1 MGPPPPLRPAMQR
14 SAAPLIAADG
24 WAAFGLIALTAGWRI
39 GENPPVK
46 VLIVGGGAREHAIA
60 WKVRQSPIVKQLFA
74 APGNPGIATIA
85 TCVPVD
91 AASVVELA
99 ALAEKQGIDLTIVG
113 PELPLTLGIVEELEK
128 RGLPVFGASSRAVAI
143 ESSKVFAKEFMARH
157 GIPTAACEVFDSPD
171 AAKGYLAN
179 SRTRYPLV
187 VKADGLAGGKGVV
200 VCADAKQARGAVLQM
215 MEDRIHGNAGE
226 RIVVEEFLEGREASY
241 FAISDGERFVPLVTC
256 QDYKRAFDG
265 DMGPNTGGM
274 GAYSPSVYVDEALAS
289 EIETRIVAPTIAGLA
304 SEGRP
309 YRGVLYAGVM
319 LTSQGPRVLEFN
331 ARFGDP
337 ETQVLMPRAA
347 FDIVPLMASAASGR
361 LEDAAVAWRRESAAT
376 VVLASAGYP
385 GAYARGMSIEG
396 LAEAEGIEGVV
407 VFQAGTAAT
416 TRGPVVAGGRVLSVT
431 ALGRDVSA
439 AVERAYE
446 AVARLRFEGMHF
458 RTDIGR
464 DAIRRMEAAS
474 LPPS

>member
-1 MGPPPPLRPAMQR
+1 
-14 SAAPLIAADG
+14 
-24 WAAFGLIALTAGWRI
+24 
-39 GENPPVK
+39 VK

-60 WKVRQSPIVKQLFA
+60 WKVRQSPLVKQLYA
-74 APGNPGIATIA
+74 APGNPGIAAIA

-91 AASVVELA
+91 AANVVELA
-99 ALAEKQGIDLTIVG
+99 DLAEKLRIDLTIVG

-128 RGLPVFGASSRAVAI
+128 RGLSVFGASSRAVTI

-157 GIPTAACEVFDSPD
+157 GIPTAASEVFQSPE
-171 AAKGYLAN
+171 AAREYL
-179 SRTRYPLV
+179 SRDQARYPIV

-200 VCADAKQARGAVLQM
+200 ICADPEQAREAVLQM
-215 MEDRIHGNAGE
+215 MEDRIHGNAGD
-226 RIVVEEFLEGREASY
+226 RIIVEEFLEGREASY
-241 FAISDGERFVPLVTC
+241 FAISDGESFVPLVTC

-265 DMGPNTGGM
+265 DVGPNTGGM
-274 GAYSPSVYVDEALAS
+274 GAYSPSAYVDETLSATIA
-289 EIETRIVAPTIAGLA
+289 ERIVAPTIAGLA
-304 SEGRP
+304 AEGRT
-309 YRGVLYAGVM
+309 YKGVLYAGVM
-319 LTSQGPRVLEFN
+319 LTAEGPRVLEFN

-347 FDIVPLMASAASGR
+347 FDIVPLMASAAAGR
-361 LEDAAVAWRRESAAT
+361 LDEAAVAWTRESAAT
-376 VVLASAGYP
+376 VVLAAAGYP
-385 GAYARGMSIEG
+385 GAHARGMPIEG

-407 VFQAGTAAT
+407 VFQAGTSAGPEG
-416 TRGPVVAGGRVLSVT
+416 RPVVAGGRVLSVT

-439 AVERAYE
+439 AVGRAYE

-464 DAIRRMEAAS
+464 DAIRKLEAAP